1 MSEKLTPSQKSL
13 LSAMTEAHHRKFLQV
28 NPEVALPL
36 AMRGLLEMM
45 PRDDRFARLT
55 RAGREAI
62 R

>member
-1 MSEKLTPSQKSL
+1 
-13 LSAMTEAHHRKFLQV
+13 MTESHHRKFLQV
-28 NPEVALPL
+28 NPKTALPL